1 MPNDPITEYLHAAL
15 PAYLA
20 DLHELVSID
29 SGTLNKPGVDAV
41 ADAMQ
46 SRLVAAG
53 CEVTRLMNPVYGDS
67 VVGRLRGTGDR
78 KIVMVGHTDTVYPE
92 GTAQARPFRVEDDR
106 AYGPGTCDM
115 KNGVLSGLYA
125 MKALQEAGK
134 CSFGELVL
142 FLNGDEEVGSP
153 SSTQAIDLE
162 CEGATAALVLESGR
176 ANNAVVVG
184 RKGVYEYT
192 LTVRGRNSHAGAS
205 PEKGRSAIHELA
217 HKIVAISA
225 LNEMS
230 PGTTVN
236 VGTVSGGTARNVVA
250 DEATC
255 GIDVRALT
263 LAAYEEFDRELRRIV
278 SEPVIPDTSIEIG
291 SGSCFAPME
300 RNERNE
306 AMYQVARQVA
316 SRLGFELNST
326 ESGGGSDANHI
337 SAMGVPVLDGL
348 GPRGGNAHS
357 PEEYLLIPS
366 VVERTSLLA
375 HLVHEL
381 AG

>member
-1 MPNDPITEYLHAAL
+1 MASDPITEYLEVSL
-15 PAYLA
+15 PAYLT

-29 SGTLNKPGVDAV
+29 SGTLNKVGVDAV
-41 ADAMQ
+41 ASAMQ
-46 SRLVAAG
+46 SRLAAIG
-53 CEVTRLMNPVYGDS
+53 CEVTRLPNPLYGDS
-67 VVGRLRGTGDR
+67 IVARLHGNGT
-78 KIVMVGHTDTVYPE
+78 KKLVMVGHTDTVYPE
-92 GTAQARPFRVEDDR
+92 GTAQQHPFRVQDDR

-115 KNGVLSGLYA
+115 KNGILAGLYA
-125 MKALQEAGK
+125 MKALQETK
-134 CSFGELVL
+134 QCPFSELVL
-142 FLNGDEEVGSP
+142 FLNSDEEIGSP
-153 SSTQAIDLE
+153 TSTQAIDLE
-162 CEGATAALVLESGR
+162 CEDAAAALVLESGR

-192 LTVRGRNSHAGAS
+192 LTVTGRNAHAGAS

-225 LNEMS
+225 LNDLS

-236 VGTVSGGTARNVVA
+236 VGTVMGGTARNVVA
-250 DEATC
+250 NQAVC

-263 LAAYEEFDRELRRIV
+263 VEAYQRFDEELRQIV
-278 SEPVIPDTSIEIG
+278 AEPVIPDTHIEVG
-291 SGSCFAPME
+291 TGHCFAPME

-306 AMYQVARQVA
+306 GLYQVAREVA
-316 SRLGFELNST
+316 ARLGFELAST

-337 SAMGVPVLDGL
+337 SAMGIPVLDGL

-357 PEEYLLIPS
+357 PDEYLLIPS

-375 HLVHEL
+375 HLVLEL
-381 AG
+381 SK